1 MNIQYAA
8 GFVDGE
14 GCIGFAKTRTSIFPR
29 VLVTNTNLEI
39 LNEFK
44 EKWGGDIKPLSLRKE
59 NWKQG
64 YYWRISW
71 AKAVNFLSDIE
82 PYLKIKNRQAHAV
95 FAWDEIRPGR
105 GGKADKDSFDFLVSY
120 VHWLNKKGIN
130 NEKNPLDVVLESIK
144 EDTNESRSLF
154 KH

>member
-44 EKWGGDIKPLSLRKE
+44 EKWGGDIKPLSLIKE

-130 NEKNPLDVVLESIK
+130 NEKNPLDVVLESIN
-144 EDTNESRSLF
+144 EDTNETRSLQ
-154 KH
+154 

>member
-130 NEKNPLDVVLESIK
+130 NEKNPLDVVLESIN
-144 EDTNESRSLF
+144 EDTNETRSLQ
-154 KH
+154 

>member
-95 FAWDEIRPGR
+95 FAWDEIRPGM

-144 EDTNESRSLF
+144 EDTNEARSLCQY
-154 KH
+154 